1 MREKTSLGSSLS
13 STSKCNRTH
22 RKHQGICWPFMVHQP
37 TPPQRYILP
46 QETSGALW
54 SPGICSNP
62 LGSPPLKGQP
72 MILHPERLCT
82 FNLSRFGE
90 TAGCRCQSG
99 QLGLICDLW
108 SKRCWNGGRY
118 PCFSCGTTFRLV
130 RCKKSRRDTT
140 TAWEI
145 HVMWP
150 ARRSDLEVDCFWS
163 GRLSPAISEMP
174 RMLAV
179 ATRHLSHLST
189 SLHNGCWHTNDIS
202 KVGTESQEKENVDW
216 PWRLRQ
222 KENSSFRLA
231 PGWWQLIHIFGIF
244 TPGPE
249 MIKFDVHIFFGWV
262 GGNQPPT
269 SAGGGERSLLEVHEF
284 NPLICGWEPGHFT
297 GTQKKLMISRRIAWS
312 FNFCLGGERVSS

>member
-1 MREKTSLGSSLS
+1 
-13 STSKCNRTH
+13 
-22 RKHQGICWPFMVHQP
+22 
-37 TPPQRYILP
+37 
-46 QETSGALW
+46 
-54 SPGICSNP
+54 
-62 LGSPPLKGQP
+62 

-82 FNLSRFGE
+82 FNLPRFGE
-90 TAGCRCQSG
+90 IAGCRCQSG

-130 RCKKSRRDTT
+130 RCQKSRRDTT

-145 HVMWP
+145 HVMRP

-202 KVGTESQEKENVDW
+202 KVGSESQEKENVDW

-222 KENSSFRLA
+222 KEES
-231 PGWWQLIHIFGIF
+231 
-244 TPGPE
+244 
-249 MIKFDVHIFFGWV
+249 
-262 GGNQPPT
+262 
-269 SAGGGERSLLEVHEF
+269 
-284 NPLICGWEPGHFT
+284 
-297 GTQKKLMISRRIAWS
+297 
-312 FNFCLGGERVSS
+312 